1 MDQLEF
7 RLLGPFEVSSDR
19 RMILSG
25 GGKRRAVLAVL
36 LLSANEAVSVER
48 LIDALWGETAP
59 ASAVNLVQGY
69 VSDLRRILEPDRPP
83 RASGQ
88 RLVSSHGYRLIV
100 GENEC
105 DLMRFDALLGKAGS
119 ARESGDLSA
128 ASWLLSRALS
138 EWRGAPL
145 LDFAAEQ
152 FASVASTR
160 LQEARLSAVET
171 AAEVELALGRP
182 DRALCYLLELSDAHP
197 FRERLAELR
206 ILALYRS
213 GRQADALA
221 AYETIRL
228 GLADELGVDPGPAL
242 SKLHLEVLR
251 QEPSLVAAAPPVTG
265 EQWRTGVNETTF
277 EPSGPVAPAN
287 GNCGVLIRASHVAL

>member
-1 MDQLEF
+1 MLKVRVNRSSGFALFFGWTVTQLGFERPTLGRGDVMDQLEF

-48 LIDALWGETAP
+48 LIDAVWGETAP

-69 VSDLRRILEPDRPP
+69 VSDLRRILEPDRAP

-145 LDFAAEQ
+145 L
-152 FASVASTR
+152 
-160 LQEARLSAVET
+160 
-171 AAEVELALGRP
+171 
-182 DRALCYLLELSDAHP
+182 
-197 FRERLAELR
+197 
-206 ILALYRS
+206 
-213 GRQADALA
+213 
-221 AYETIRL
+221 
-228 GLADELGVDPGPAL
+228 
-242 SKLHLEVLR
+242 
-251 QEPSLVAAAPPVTG
+251 
-265 EQWRTGVNETTF
+265 
-277 EPSGPVAPAN
+277 
-287 GNCGVLIRASHVAL
+287 

>member
-7 RLLGPFEVSSDR
+7 RLLGPFEVSNDR

-88 RLVSSHGYRLIV
+88 RLVSSHGYRLMV
-100 GENEC
+100 SENEC
-105 DLMRFDALLGKAGS
+105 DLMRFDALIAKAGA
-119 ARESGDLSA
+119 AREAGDLSA
-128 ASWLLSRALS
+128 ASWLLGQALG

-152 FASVASTR
+152 FASVASAR
-160 LQEARLSAVET
+160 LQEARLSAAE
-171 AAEVELALGRP
+171 AAEVERALGRP
-182 DRALCYLLELSDAHP
+182 DRALCYLLDLSDAHP
-197 FRERLAELR
+197 FRERLA
-206 ILALYRS
+206 
-213 GRQADALA
+213 
-221 AYETIRL
+221 
-228 GLADELGVDPGPAL
+228 GPARRRGGRPDATSAGPGGRGRRIDVGRL
-242 SKLHLEVLR
+242 AS
-251 QEPSLVAAAPPVTG
+251 A
-265 EQWRTGVNETTF
+265 GVGAT
-277 EPSGPVAPAN
+277 A
-287 GNCGVLIRASHVAL
+287 